1 MDYILALFLPGIAV
15 MLKGKIWMGIAL
27 ILLQLVVLG
36 WIPATIIAF
45 IVINQS
51 NKEKQLSQPP
61 RSY

>member
-1 MDYILALFLPGIAV
+1 MDYLLALFLPGIAV
-15 MLKGKIWMGIAL
+15 MLKGKVWMGIAL

-51 NKEKQLSQPP
+51 NNEKKLGQPP
-61 RSY
+61 RSN

>member
-15 MLKGKIWMGIAL
+15 MLKGKIGMGIAL

-45 IVINQS
+45 MVINQS
-51 NKEKQLSQPP
+51 NKEKQLGQPP
-61 RSY
+61 RS